1 MNNSLPANYEAK
13 LACLSGDEFF
23 DFFSRMDVD
32 PRWVNSAGKR
42 SIQIIG
48 RCHHGHS
55 HSAVF
60 DPETRKVTC
69 FSECGCGMMLHTWV
83 KRALD
88 MDSPQEAKDFIEDW
102 MDGQDIDFSS
112 RDPTELDDNTYH
124 ERSFVPEHIEP
135 LAGIGEAAT
144 KELYAEFDTSP
155 ETLGRLVW
163 HTKD

>member
-23 DFFSRMDVD
+23 DFFSRMNAE
-32 PRWVNSAGKR
+32 PQWVNSAGKH

-48 RCHHGHS
+48 RCHHGQN

-83 KRALD
+83 KRAFD
-88 MDSPQEAKDFIEDW
+88 MDSSQEAKDFIEDW

-144 KELYAEFDTSP
+144 KELYAEFDATP

>member
-1 MNNSLPANYEAK
+1 MNNSLPANYDEK
-13 LACLSGDEFF
+13 VSCLSGEEFF
-23 DFFSRMDVD
+23 DFFSRMNAE
-32 PRWVNSAGKR
+32 PQWVNSAGKH

-48 RCHHGHS
+48 RCHHGQN

-60 DPETRKVTC
+60 DLETRKVTC

-112 RDPTELDDNTYH
+112 RDPTELDDNTIN
-124 ERSFVPEHIEP
+124 SSICQSKVKFVFVISRKTP
-135 LAGIGEAAT
+135 LIHWSIFGPINQEC
-144 KELYAEFDTSP
+144 S
-155 ETLGRLVW
+155 
-163 HTKD
+163 